1 MVFEEGLAQVSSQ
14 DLSLPELRENNV
26 AGWLNSPV
34 LELFTAA
41 MNYTDASN
49 SVSAWETNPGR
60 Y

>member
-49 SVSAWETNPGR
+49 SVSA
-60 Y
+60 